1 MLFRL
6 VYSCLQLEQSQNTCT
21 LVAVSIYCNLS
32 ELPIFSISQLSVD
45 HSSMIISDGINLTIN
60 FLLFT
65 FRDITK
71 ISALVMHLK
80 LL

>member
-6 VYSCLQLEQSQNTCT
+6 VYKYSCLQLEQCQNTCT
-21 LVAVSIYCNLS
+21 LVALSIYYNLS
-32 ELPIFSISQLSVD
+32 EFPTFSKSQLSVD

-65 FRDITK
+65 LSQKFQ
-71 ISALVMHLK
+71 HL
-80 LL
+80 